1 MSAADHELYREDAGA
16 YLLGA
21 LTGDELEAFEAHLV
35 ECAVCREDVE
45 SLRVAAEALP
55 RSVEPV
61 RPPDRLRASLIRAVR
76 EEAAA
81 EPVAGATAVEG
92 RRRGGVR
99 RSWSAVLGQPRA
111 ALAGGL
117 AVAAV
122 VLGLGVGLGRLS
134 ADDEDPAILAVRA
147 SEERAPNARGS
158 LVVPSRRGEVAY
170 LRVQGL
176 PRVSRER
183 VYEVWVKRGGEV
195 VPQSLFDVSSDGGST
210 AGVNDGLEGVD
221 QVLVTEEPAGGS
233 PAPTTPPLL
242 TVDPS

>member
-1 MSAADHELYREDAGA
+1 VSAADHELYREDAGA

-61 RPPDRLRASLIRAVR
+61 RPPDRLRASLIQAIR

-81 EPVAGATAVEG
+81 EPEAGATTAGG
-92 RRRGGVR
+92 RRRGVR
-99 RSWSAVLGQPRA
+99 RPWSAVLGRPRA

-117 AVAAV
+117 AVVAV
-122 VLGLGVGLGRLS
+122 GLGLGVGLGRLS

-176 PRVSRER
+176 PRVGRER

-195 VPQSLFDVSSDGGST
+195 VPQSLFDVSSEGGGT

-233 PAPTTPPLL
+233 QAPTTPPVL